1 MARLARYFVKGQ
13 PLHVV
18 QRGNNREAIFVAE
31 DDYRLYL
38 ECLQEA
44 AERQRLGIHAYVLMT
59 NHVHL
64 LATPVSKSEPAQ
76 DAAIGGPPLSAIFV
90 KVYSAAPV
98 SGNKLT
104 ARNKSA

>member
-1 MARLARYFVKGQ
+1 MARLAQYFVKGQ

-18 QRGNNREAIFVAE
+18 QRGNNREAIFAAE

-44 AERQRLGIHAYVLMT
+44 AERQRLAIHAYVLMT

-64 LATPVSKSEPAQ
+64 LATSASKSEPVQ
-76 DAAIGGPPLSAIFV
+76 DAAIGGPPLPAIFV

-98 SGNKLT
+98 SGTKLAT
-104 ARNKSA
+104 RYRNP